1 MVTLA
6 WNWARRLS
14 LLLRISEGV
23 NSKQATEPASKDGK
37 HTRRVQL
44 QGAELGRAIAEAH
57 PSDKDIMRVLASAI
71 TEDQIAE
78 DYSTLVVTTGWM
90 FPREYLRRCYVYELA
105 ESVGTDDDILPKE
118 TKDMIFSLIE
128 SEQCNVTHKA

>member
-14 LLLRISEGV
+14 LLLRMSEGV
-23 NSKQATEPASKDGK
+23 NSKPAAEPASEGNKQA
-37 HTRRVQL
+37 HRL
-44 QGAELGRAIAEAH
+44 HGAELGRAIANAH
-57 PSDKDIMRVLASAI
+57 PSDQDITRVLASAI

-105 ESVGTDDDILPKE
+105 ESVGTDDDILPEE
-118 TKDMIFSLIE
+118 TRDMIFSLIE
-128 SEQCNVTHKA
+128 SE